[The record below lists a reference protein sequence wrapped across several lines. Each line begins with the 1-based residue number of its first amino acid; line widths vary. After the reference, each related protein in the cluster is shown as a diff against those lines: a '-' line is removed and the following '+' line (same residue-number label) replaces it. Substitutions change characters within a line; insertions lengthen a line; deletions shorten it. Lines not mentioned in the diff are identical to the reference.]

1 VLDEKIDELIELSAR
16 VLAVVAA
23 LATLAFA
30 FVRQEV
36 LDDHIDLYHATP
48 SVFG

>member
-1 VLDEKIDELIELSAR
+1 MKFTL
-16 VLAVVAA
+16 VVAA

-36 LDDHIDLYHATP
+36 LDDCINRHYATRLCY
-48 SVFG
+48 VRWLDHCFRGE